1 MPLSPRDRRSL
12 MILGGVAVV
21 AAAIFFLVVVRGHK
35 AAPTAGAPTI
45 TVGGT
50 QPTPSP
56 SPGSAKKKKPAQAL
70 VFSGRDP
77 FNPAQG
83 GGALPTT
90 AAPAGSSPQPAVSPA
105 GSPQPVPSGGSS
117 TTIGGDTVVL
127 VDIFTADGVQK
138 AQIEVNGTV
147 YTVAVGDTF
156 GDGYSLD
163 SISGSCVSISQS
175 GTSYSL
181 CEVANK

>member
-1 MPLSPRDRRSL
+1 MPMSPKDRRSV
-12 MILGGVAVV
+12 MILGGVAIV
-21 AAAIFFLVVVRGHK
+21 AAALFFLVVVRGNK
-35 AAPTAGAPTI
+35 SPAPETFGPI
-45 TVGGT
+45 TT
-50 QPTPSP
+50 QSGSTLPTPTP
-56 SPGSAKKKKPAQAL
+56 TPTGKKKRPVQAL

-83 GGALPTT
+83 GGSLPTT
-90 AAPAGSSPQPAVSPA
+90 ATPGSTVSPA
-105 GSPQPVPSGGSS
+105 GSPAPVPSGGSS
-117 TTIGGDTVVL
+117 TQINGDTVTL

-138 AQIEVNGTV
+138 AQVEVNGSV

-163 SISGSCVSISQS
+163 SISGSCISVSHGSDS
-175 GTSYSL
+175 AGL